1 VLAWRRDPRSA
12 PARAVFVDRDGVIN
26 RWIRGGYALTPHDV
40 VFNDDVIEALR
51 AVDRDAFALVV
62 ASNQSCVGRGL
73 LSAAALTGLM
83 QYVVEQLGARGV
95 ALDAWYVCPHAPAD
109 GCTCRKPAPGLLAA
123 AAAEL
128 GLSLPQSYFIGD
140 QATDME
146 AARRAGVR
154 GLLVRPDHGGDVR
167 AHVTRIAH
175 ELQRAG

>member
-1 VLAWRRDPRSA
+1 MFL
-12 PARAVFVDRDGVIN
+12 DRDGVIN
-26 RWIRGGYALTPHDV
+26 RWIRGGYALAPRDV
-40 VFNDDVIEALR
+40 VFNDDVVDALR
-51 AVDRDAFALVV
+51 AIDRDAFAVIV

-73 LSAAALTGLM
+73 LSAPALSELM
-83 QYVVEQLGARGV
+83 QYVVERLDERGV
-95 ALDAWYVCPHAPAD
+95 ALDAWYCCPHAPAD
-109 GCTCRKPAPGLLAA
+109 GCACRKPAPGMLAA
-123 AAAEL
+123 AAADF

-154 GLLVRPDHGGDVR
+154 GLLVRPDHAADVR